1 MRRIMLVLSVGAVMA
16 AMLVMSAVPAFA
28 QVFTNAPQ
36 TSGTAMSDL
45 IVNAEKAGNV
55 AVQQANNVNSGN
67 NQQNLLNL
75 QANAQINANVL
86 SGEGSRIMETGPG
99 DLNAASF
106 NTATQ
111 SNTATNTQNGIT
123 QVNMAQ
129 QSVAQALAIVK

>member
-16 AMLVMSAVPAFA
+16 AMLVLSAVPAMA
-28 QVFTNAPQ
+28 QDLTNAPQ
-36 TSGTAMSDL
+36 VSGAAMSNL
-45 IVNAEKAGNV
+45 LVNAEKAGNV
-55 AVQQANNVNSGN
+55 AVQQANNVNTGN

-86 SGEGSRIMETGPG
+86 TGDDNRIMETGPG
-99 DLNAASF
+99 DLNAASN

-123 QVNMAQ
+123 QINMAQ
-129 QSVAQALAIVK
+129 QSVAQALAIVR

>member
-86 SGEGSRIMETGPG
+86 TGDDNRIMETGPG
-99 DLNAASF
+99 DLNAASN

-123 QVNMAQ
+123 QINMAQ
-129 QSVAQALAIVK
+129 QSVAQALAIVR

>member
-16 AMLVMSAVPAFA
+16 AMLVLSAVPAMA
-28 QVFTNAPQ
+28 QDLTNASQ
-36 TSGTAMSDL
+36 VSGAAMSNL
-45 IVNAEKAGNV
+45 LVNAAGAGNV
-55 AVQQANNVNSGN
+55 AVQQANNVNTGN

-86 SGEGSRIMETGPG
+86 TGDDNRIMETGPG
-99 DLNAASF
+99 DLNAASN

-123 QVNMAQ
+123 QINMAQ
-129 QSVAQALAIVK
+129 QSVAQALAIVR

>member
-16 AMLVMSAVPAFA
+16 AMLVLSAVPAMA
-28 QVFTNAPQ
+28 QDLTNASQ
-36 TSGTAMSDL
+36 VSGAAMSNL
-45 IVNAEKAGNV
+45 LVNAEKAGNV
-55 AVQQANNVNSGN
+55 AVQQANNVNTGN

-86 SGEGSRIMETGPG
+86 TGDDNRIMETGPG
-99 DLNAASF
+99 DLNAASN

-123 QVNMAQ
+123 QINMAQ
-129 QSVAQALAIVK
+129 QSVAQALAIVR

>member
-1 MRRIMLVLSVGAVMA
+1 MRRIMLVLSVGVVMA
-16 AMLVMSAVPAFA
+16 AMLVMSAVPAMA
-28 QVFTNAPQ
+28 EVNAPQ
-36 TSGTAMSDL
+36 VSGAAMSDL
-45 IVNAEKAGNV
+45 MVNAEKAGNV
-55 AVQQANNVNSGN
+55 AVQQANNVNTGN

-86 SGEGSRIMETGPG
+86 SGEGSRIVETGPG

>member
-28 QVFTNAPQ
+28 QNAPQ
-36 TSGTAMSDL
+36 TSGAAMSDL
-45 IVNAEKAGNV
+45 LVNAEKAGNV

>member
-1 MRRIMLVLSVGAVMA
+1 MLVLSAGAVMA

-28 QVFTNAPQ
+28 QNAPQ
-36 TSGTAMSDL
+36 TSGAAMSDL
-45 IVNAEKAGNV
+45 LVNAEKAGNV
-55 AVQQANNVNSGN
+55 AVQQANNVNTGN

-75 QANAQINANVL
+75 QSNAQINANVL
-86 SGEGSRIMETGPG
+86 VDSSQAIAAGG
-99 DLNAASF
+99 DVNIASN

-129 QSVAQALAIVK
+129 QSVAQALAIVR

>member
-28 QVFTNAPQ
+28 QNAPQ
-36 TSGTAMSDL
+36 TSGAAMSDL
-45 IVNAEKAGNV
+45 LVNAEKAGNV
-55 AVQQANNVNSGN
+55 AVQQANNVNTGN

-75 QANAQINANVL
+75 QSNAQINANVL
-86 SGEGSRIMETGPG
+86 VDSSQAIAAGG
-99 DLNAASF
+99 DVNIASN

-129 QSVAQALAIVK
+129 QSVAQALAIVR

>member
-28 QVFTNAPQ
+28 QNAPQ

-45 IVNAEKAGNV
+45 LVNAEKAGNV
-55 AVQQANNVNSGN
+55 AVQQANNVNTGN

-86 SGEGSRIMETGPG
+86 VDSSQAIAAGG
-99 DLNAASF
+99 DVNIASN